1 MRNFWIVLGQTY
13 WDRVRT
19 KIFIGMTLLLIG
31 GGIFLFSFPTLV
43 QKFSGEKEKAKVVF
57 ISEAP
62 NVTVD
67 QSNLSK
73 ALPEW
78 DWSLGDKTKLN
89 QYKQQLLDKKVEAL
103 FILKEGA
110 GAEPV
115 LDYFMKLDNPK
126 LIQSAQVFVQNQ
138 YFQSAVVKQQLS
150 EEAVKSLTMNVQATK
165 QNLNNEETSSFL
177 LVYLLVAIMY
187 LAITSYGN
195 AIATAVAS
203 EKASRVMEV
212 MVTKVSPVHMVFGKI
227 LGVGLASLTQLFIF
241 FFSMALYIKSGIFK
255 VSDSFFGVNI
265 DVNMITGEHAAY
277 FLLYFVLGYFVYAAL
292 FAVFGSM
299 VSRPEELSGT
309 TMPITL
315 ILMGSLV
322 VELLV
327 VLDNPEGLVSRVT
340 SYVPFTAP
348 ISMVVRII
356 NGSVGNLE
364 IITSMVVLLASIS
377 LIAMFAAKVYPK
389 GVLRSGKSLKFSQLL
404 KNN

>member
-89 QYKQQLLDKKVEAL
+89 QYKQELLDKKIEAL
-103 FILKEGA
+103 FILKEGV

-150 EEAVKSLTMNVQATK
+150 EEAVKSLTMNVQAKK

-241 FFSMALYIKSGIFK
+241 FLSMALYIKSGIFK

-265 DVNMITGEHAAY
+265 DVNLITGEHAAY

-356 NGSVGNLE
+356 NGSVSGME
-364 IITSMVVLLASIS
+364 IVMSILVLLSSIS
-377 LIAMFAAKVYPK
+377 LISLFAAKVYPK
-389 GVLRSGKSLKFSQLL
+389 GILRSGKSLKLFQLL
-404 KNN
+404 KNS

>member
-57 ISEAP
+57 ISEVP

-89 QYKQQLLDKKVEAL
+89 QYKQELLDKKVEAL

-327 VLDNPEGLVSRVT
+327 VLDNPEGIVSRVT

-348 ISMVVRII
+348 ISMIVRII
-356 NGSVGNLE
+356 NGSVSGME
-364 IITSMVVLLASIS
+364 IAASILVLLSSIS
-377 LIAMFAAKVYPK
+377 LISLFAAKVYPK
-389 GVLRSGKSLKFSQLL
+389 GILRSGKSLKLFQLL
-404 KNN
+404 KNS

>member
-62 NVTVD
+62 NVTLD

-89 QYKQQLLDKKVEAL
+89 QYKQDLLDKKVEAL

-115 LDYFMKLDNPK
+115 LDYFMKVDNPK

-150 EEAVKSLTMNVQATK
+150 EEAVKSLTMNVQAKK

-241 FFSMALYIKSGIFK
+241 FLSMALYIKSGIFK

-356 NGSVGNLE
+356 NGSVSGME
-364 IITSMVVLLASIS
+364 IAMSILVLLSSIS
-377 LIAMFAAKVYPK
+377 LISLFAAKVYLK
-389 GVLRSGKSLKFSQLL
+389 GILRSGKSLKLFQLL
-404 KNN
+404 KNS

>member
-62 NVTVD
+62 NVTLD

-78 DWSLGDKTKLN
+78 DWYLGDKTKLN
-89 QYKQQLLDKKVEAL
+89 QYKQDLLDKKVEAL

-115 LDYFMKLDNPK
+115 LDYFMKVDNPK

-150 EEAVKSLTMNVQATK
+150 EEAVKSLTMNVQAKK

-241 FFSMALYIKSGIFK
+241 FLSMALYIKSGIFK

-356 NGSVGNLE
+356 NGSVGSLE

-389 GVLRSGKSLKFSQLL
+389 GVLRSGKSLKFIQLL

>member
-62 NVTVD
+62 NVTLD

-89 QYKQQLLDKKVEAL
+89 QYKQDLLDKKVEAL

-115 LDYFMKLDNPK
+115 LDYFMKVDNPK

-150 EEAVKSLTMNVQATK
+150 EEAVKSLTMNVQAKK

-241 FFSMALYIKSGIFK
+241 FLNMALYIKSGIFK

-356 NGSVGNLE
+356 NGSVSGME
-364 IITSMVVLLASIS
+364 IAMSILVLLSSIS
-377 LIAMFAAKVYPK
+377 LISLFAAKVYPK
-389 GVLRSGKSLKFSQLL
+389 GILRSGKSLKLFQLL
-404 KNN
+404 KNS

>member
-356 NGSVGNLE
+356 NGSVGSLE
-364 IITSMVVLLASIS
+364 IITSMVVLLASIG

>member
-356 NGSVGNLE
+356 NGSVSGME
-364 IITSMVVLLASIS
+364 IAASILVLLSSIS
-377 LIAMFAAKVYPK
+377 LISLFAAKVYPK
-389 GVLRSGKSLKFSQLL
+389 GILRSGKSLKLFQLL
-404 KNN
+404 KNS

>member
-89 QYKQQLLDKKVEAL
+89 QYKQELLDKKVEAL

-241 FFSMALYIKSGIFK
+241 FLSMALYIKSGIFK

-356 NGSVGNLE
+356 NGSVGSLE

-389 GVLRSGKSLKFSQLL
+389 GVLRSGKSLKFIQLL
-404 KNN
+404 KII

>member
-62 NVTVD
+62 NVTLD

-89 QYKQQLLDKKVEAL
+89 QYKQDLLDKKVEAL

-115 LDYFMKLDNPK
+115 LDYFMKVDNPK

-150 EEAVKSLTMNVQATK
+150 EEAVRSLTMNVQAKK

-241 FFSMALYIKSGIFK
+241 FLSMALYIKSGIFK

-356 NGSVGNLE
+356 NGSVGSLE

-389 GVLRSGKSLKFSQLL
+389 GVLRSGKSLKFIQLL

>member
-62 NVTVD
+62 NVTVE

-103 FILKEGA
+103 FILKEDA

-356 NGSVGNLE
+356 NGSVSGME
-364 IITSMVVLLASIS
+364 IAASILVLLSSIS
-377 LIAMFAAKVYPK
+377 LISLFAAKVYPK
-389 GVLRSGKSLKFSQLL
+389 GILRSGKSLKLFQLL
-404 KNN
+404 KNS

>member
-1 MRNFWIVLGQTY
+1 MRNFWIVLAQTY

-89 QYKQQLLDKKVEAL
+89 QYKQELLDKKVEAL

-356 NGSVGNLE
+356 NGSVGSLE

>member
-78 DWSLGDKTKLN
+78 DWSLGDKAKLN
-89 QYKQQLLDKKVEAL
+89 QYKQELLDKKIEAL
-103 FILKEGA
+103 FILKEGV

-150 EEAVKSLTMNVQATK
+150 EEAVKSLTMNVQAKK

-241 FFSMALYIKSGIFK
+241 FLSMALYIKSGIFK

-265 DVNMITGEHAAY
+265 DVNLITGEHAAY

-356 NGSVGNLE
+356 NRSVSGME
-364 IITSMVVLLASIS
+364 IAASILVLLSSIS
-377 LIAMFAAKVYPK
+377 LISLFAAKVYPK
-389 GVLRSGKSLKFSQLL
+389 GILRSGKSLKLFQLL
-404 KNN
+404 KNS

>member
-265 DVNMITGEHAAY
+265 DVNIITGEHAAY

-356 NGSVGNLE
+356 NGSVGSLE

>member
-62 NVTVD
+62 NVTLD

-89 QYKQQLLDKKVEAL
+89 QYKQDLLDKKVEAF

-115 LDYFMKLDNPK
+115 LDYFMKVDNPK

-150 EEAVKSLTMNVQATK
+150 EEAVKSLTMNVQAKK

-241 FFSMALYIKSGIFK
+241 FLSMALYIKSGIFK

-356 NGSVGNLE
+356 NGSVGSLE

-389 GVLRSGKSLKFSQLL
+389 GVLRSGKSLKFIQLL

>member
-89 QYKQQLLDKKVEAL
+89 QYKQDLLDKKVEAL

-150 EEAVKSLTMNVQATK
+150 EEAVKSLTMNVQAKK

-241 FFSMALYIKSGIFK
+241 FLSMALYIKSGIFK

-265 DVNMITGEHAAY
+265 DVNLITGEHAAY

>member
-89 QYKQQLLDKKVEAL
+89 QYKQDLLDKKVEAL

-115 LDYFMKLDNPK
+115 LDYFMKVDNPK

-150 EEAVKSLTMNVQATK
+150 EEAVKSLTMNVQAKK

-241 FFSMALYIKSGIFK
+241 FLSMALYIKSGIFK

-265 DVNMITGEHAAY
+265 DVNLITGEHAAY

>member
-62 NVTVD
+62 NVTLD

-89 QYKQQLLDKKVEAL
+89 QYKQDLLDKKVEAL

-115 LDYFMKLDNPK
+115 LDYFMKVDNPK

-138 YFQSAVVKQQLS
+138 YFQSAVVKQKLS
-150 EEAVKSLTMNVQATK
+150 EEAVKSLTMNVQAKK

-356 NGSVGNLE
+356 NGSVSGME
-364 IITSMVVLLASIS
+364 IAASILVLLSSIS
-377 LIAMFAAKVYPK
+377 LISLFAAKVYPK
-389 GVLRSGKSLKFSQLL
+389 GILRSGKSLKLFQLL
-404 KNN
+404 KNS

>member
-1 MRNFWIVLGQTY
+1 MLLWIN
-13 WDRVRT
+13 
-19 KIFIGMTLLLIG
+19 LILVK
-31 GGIFLFSFPTLV
+31 LF
-43 QKFSGEKEKAKVVF
+43 QNG
-57 ISEAP
+57 
-62 NVTVD
+62 
-67 QSNLSK
+67 
-73 ALPEW
+73 

-89 QYKQQLLDKKVEAL
+89 QYKQDLLDKKVEAL

-115 LDYFMKLDNPK
+115 LDYFMKVDNPK

-150 EEAVKSLTMNVQATK
+150 EEVVKSLTMNVQAKK

-241 FFSMALYIKSGIFK
+241 FLSMALYIKSGIFK

-356 NGSVGNLE
+356 NGSVGSLE

-389 GVLRSGKSLKFSQLL
+389 GVLRSGKSLKFIQLL

>member
-1 MRNFWIVLGQTY
+1 MRNFWNVLGQTY

-57 ISEAP
+57 ISEVP

-89 QYKQQLLDKKVEAL
+89 QYKQELLDKKVEAL

-212 MVTKVSPVHMVFGKI
+212 MVTKVSPIHMVFGKI

-348 ISMVVRII
+348 ISMIVRII
-356 NGSVGNLE
+356 NGSVSGME
-364 IITSMVVLLASIS
+364 IAASILVLLSSIS
-377 LIAMFAAKVYPK
+377 LISLFAAKVYPK
-389 GVLRSGKSLKFSQLL
+389 GILRSGKSLKLFQLL
-404 KNN
+404 KNS

>member
-62 NVTVD
+62 NVTLD

-89 QYKQQLLDKKVEAL
+89 QYKQDLLDKKVEAL

-115 LDYFMKLDNPK
+115 LDYFMKVDNPK

-150 EEAVKSLTMNVQATK
+150 EEAVKSLTMNVQAKK

-241 FFSMALYIKSGIFK
+241 FLSMALYIKSGIFK

-315 ILMGSLV
+315 ILLGSLV

-356 NGSVGNLE
+356 NGSVGSLE

-389 GVLRSGKSLKFSQLL
+389 GVLRSGKSLKFIQLL

>member
-43 QKFSGEKEKAKVVF
+43 QKFSREKEKAKVVF

-62 NVTVD
+62 NVTLD

-89 QYKQQLLDKKVEAL
+89 QYKQDLLDKKVEAL

-115 LDYFMKLDNPK
+115 LDYFMKVDNPK

-150 EEAVKSLTMNVQATK
+150 EEAVKSLTMNVQAKK

-212 MVTKVSPVHMVFGKI
+212 MITKVSPVHMVFGKI

-241 FFSMALYIKSGIFK
+241 FLSMALYIKSGIFK

-356 NGSVGNLE
+356 NGSVSGME
-364 IITSMVVLLASIS
+364 IAMSILVLLSSIS
-377 LIAMFAAKVYPK
+377 LISLFAAKVYPK
-389 GVLRSGKSLKFSQLL
+389 GILRSGKSLKLFQLL
-404 KNN
+404 KNS

>member
-89 QYKQQLLDKKVEAL
+89 QYKQELLDKKIEAL
-103 FILKEGA
+103 FILKEGV

-150 EEAVKSLTMNVQATK
+150 EEAVKSLTMNVQAKK

-241 FFSMALYIKSGIFK
+241 FLSMALYIKSGIFK

-265 DVNMITGEHAAY
+265 DVNLITGEHAAY

-389 GVLRSGKSLKFSQLL
+389 GVLRSGKSLKFIQLL

>member
-62 NVTVD
+62 NVTLD

-89 QYKQQLLDKKVEAL
+89 QYKQDLLDKKVEAL

-115 LDYFMKLDNPK
+115 LDYFMKVDNPK

-150 EEAVKSLTMNVQATK
+150 EEAVKSLTMNVQAKK

-227 LGVGLASLTQLFIF
+227 LGVGLASLTQLFTF

-356 NGSVGNLE
+356 NGSVSGME
-364 IITSMVVLLASIS
+364 IAASILVLLSSIS
-377 LIAMFAAKVYPK
+377 LISLFAAKVYPK
-389 GVLRSGKSLKFSQLL
+389 GILRSGKSLKLFQLL
-404 KNN
+404 KNS

>member
-62 NVTVD
+62 NVTLD

-89 QYKQQLLDKKVEAL
+89 QYKQDLLDKKVEAL

-115 LDYFMKLDNPK
+115 LDYFMKVDNPK

-150 EEAVKSLTMNVQATK
+150 EEAVKSLTMNVQAKK

-241 FFSMALYIKSGIFK
+241 FLSMALYIKSGIFK
-255 VSDSFFGVNI
+255 VSDSFLGVNI

-356 NGSVGNLE
+356 NGSVGSLE

-389 GVLRSGKSLKFSQLL
+389 GVLRSGKSLKFIQLL

>member
-57 ISEAP
+57 ISEVP

-73 ALPEW
+73 ALPDW

-89 QYKQQLLDKKVEAL
+89 QYKQELLDKKVEAL

-327 VLDNPEGLVSRVT
+327 VLDNSEGLVSRVT

-356 NGSVGNLE
+356 NGSVGSLE

-389 GVLRSGKSLKFSQLL
+389 GVLRSGKSLKFIQLL

>member
-62 NVTVD
+62 NVTLD

-89 QYKQQLLDKKVEAL
+89 QYKQDLLDKKVEAL

-115 LDYFMKLDNPK
+115 LDYFMKVDNPK

-241 FFSMALYIKSGIFK
+241 FLSMALYIKSGIFK

-356 NGSVGNLE
+356 NGSVGSLE

-389 GVLRSGKSLKFSQLL
+389 GVLRSGKSLKFIQLL

>member
-1 MRNFWIVLGQTY
+1 MRKFWIVLWQTY
-13 WDRVRT
+13 WDCVRT

-62 NVTVD
+62 NVTLD

-89 QYKQQLLDKKVEAL
+89 QYKQDLLDKKVEAL

-115 LDYFMKLDNPK
+115 LDYFMKVDNPK

-150 EEAVKSLTMNVQATK
+150 EEAVKSLTMNVQAKK

-241 FFSMALYIKSGIFK
+241 FLSMALYIKSGIFK

-309 TMPITL
+309 TIPITL

-356 NGSVGNLE
+356 NGSVSSME
-364 IITSMVVLLASIS
+364 IIASILVLLGSIS
-377 LIAMFAAKVYPK
+377 LISLFAAKVYPK
-389 GVLRSGKSLKFSQLL
+389 GILRSGKSLKLFQFL
-404 KNN
+404 KNS

>member
-356 NGSVGNLE
+356 NGSVGSLE

>member
-348 ISMVVRII
+348 ISMVVKII
-356 NGSVGNLE
+356 NGSVGSLE

>member
-62 NVTVD
+62 NVTLD

-89 QYKQQLLDKKVEAL
+89 QYKQDLLDKKVEAL

-115 LDYFMKLDNPK
+115 LDYFMKVDNPK

-150 EEAVKSLTMNVQATK
+150 EEAVKSLTMNVQAKK

-241 FFSMALYIKSGIFK
+241 FLSMALYIKSGIFK

-356 NGSVGNLE
+356 NGSVSGME
-364 IITSMVVLLASIS
+364 IATSILVLLSSINLIS
-377 LIAMFAAKVYPK
+377 LFAAKVYPK
-389 GVLRSGKSLKFSQLL
+389 GILRSGKSLKLFQLL
-404 KNN
+404 KNS

>member
-62 NVTVD
+62 NVTLD

-89 QYKQQLLDKKVEAL
+89 QYKQDLLDKKVEAL

-115 LDYFMKLDNPK
+115 LDYFMKVDNPK

-150 EEAVKSLTMNVQATK
+150 EEAVKSLTMNVQAKK

-241 FFSMALYIKSGIFK
+241 FLSMALYIKSGIFK

-356 NGSVGNLE
+356 NGSVGSLE

-389 GVLRSGKSLKFSQLL
+389 GVLRSGKSLKFIQLL
-404 KNN
+404 KK

>member
-62 NVTVD
+62 NVTLD

-89 QYKQQLLDKKVEAL
+89 QYKQDLLDKKVEAL

-115 LDYFMKLDNPK
+115 LDYFMKVDNPK

-150 EEAVKSLTMNVQATK
+150 EEAVKSLTMNVQAKK

-241 FFSMALYIKSGIFK
+241 FLSMALYIKSGIFK

-327 VLDNPEGLVSRVT
+327 VLDNSEGLVSRVT

-356 NGSVGNLE
+356 NGSVGSLE

-389 GVLRSGKSLKFSQLL
+389 GVLRSGKSLKFIQLL

>member
-62 NVTVD
+62 NVTLG

-89 QYKQQLLDKKVEAL
+89 QYKQDLLDKKVEAL

-115 LDYFMKLDNPK
+115 LDYFMKVDNPK

-150 EEAVKSLTMNVQATK
+150 EEAVKSLTMNVQAKK

-203 EKASRVMEV
+203 EKAS
-212 MVTKVSPVHMVFGKI
+212 PVHMVFGKI

-241 FFSMALYIKSGIFK
+241 FLSMALYIKSGIFK

-356 NGSVGNLE
+356 NGSVGSLE

-389 GVLRSGKSLKFSQLL
+389 GVLRSGKSLKFIQLL

>member
-19 KIFIGMTLLLIG
+19 KIFIGITLLLIG

-62 NVTVD
+62 NVTLD

-89 QYKQQLLDKKVEAL
+89 QYKQDLLDKKVEAF

-115 LDYFMKLDNPK
+115 LDYFMKVDNPK

-150 EEAVKSLTMNVQATK
+150 EEAVKSLTMNVQAKK

-241 FFSMALYIKSGIFK
+241 FLSMALYIKSGIFK

-340 SYVPFTAP
+340 SYVPFTDP

-356 NGSVGNLE
+356 NGSVGSLE

-389 GVLRSGKSLKFSQLL
+389 GVLRSGKSLKFIQLL

>member
-62 NVTVD
+62 NVTLD

-89 QYKQQLLDKKVEAL
+89 QYKQDLLDKKVEAL

-115 LDYFMKLDNPK
+115 LDYFMKVDNPK

-150 EEAVKSLTMNVQATK
+150 EEGVKSLTMNVQAKK

-241 FFSMALYIKSGIFK
+241 FLSMALYIKSGIFK

-356 NGSVGNLE
+356 NGSVGSLE

-389 GVLRSGKSLKFSQLL
+389 GVLRSGKSLKFIQLL

>member
-89 QYKQQLLDKKVEAL
+89 QYNQELLDKKIEAL
-103 FILKEGA
+103 FILKEGV

-150 EEAVKSLTMNVQATK
+150 EEAVKSLTMNVQAKK

-241 FFSMALYIKSGIFK
+241 FLSMALYIKSGIFK

-265 DVNMITGEHAAY
+265 DVNLITGEHAAY

-356 NGSVGNLE
+356 NGSVSGME
-364 IITSMVVLLASIS
+364 IVMSILVLLSSIS
-377 LIAMFAAKVYPK
+377 LISLFAAKVYPK
-389 GVLRSGKSLKFSQLL
+389 GILRSGKSLKLFQLL
-404 KNN
+404 KNS

>member
-62 NVTVD
+62 NVTLD

-89 QYKQQLLDKKVEAL
+89 QYKQDLLDKKVEAL

-115 LDYFMKLDNPK
+115 LDYFMKVDNPK

-150 EEAVKSLTMNVQATK
+150 EEAVKSLTMNVQAKK

-241 FFSMALYIKSGIFK
+241 FLIMALYIKSGIFK

-322 VELLV
+322 VDLLV

-356 NGSVGNLE
+356 NGSVGSLE

-389 GVLRSGKSLKFSQLL
+389 GVLRSGKSLKFIQLL

>member
-43 QKFSGEKEKAKVVF
+43 QKFFGEKEKAKVVF

-62 NVTVD
+62 NVTLD

-89 QYKQQLLDKKVEAL
+89 QYKQDLLDKKVEAL

-115 LDYFMKLDNPK
+115 LDYFMKVDNPK

-150 EEAVKSLTMNVQATK
+150 EEAVKSLTMNVQAKK

-241 FFSMALYIKSGIFK
+241 FLSMALYIKSGIFK

-265 DVNMITGEHAAY
+265 DVNIITGEHAAY

-356 NGSVGNLE
+356 NGSVSGME
-364 IITSMVVLLASIS
+364 IAMSILVLLSSIS
-377 LIAMFAAKVYPK
+377 LISLFAAKVYPK
-389 GVLRSGKSLKFSQLL
+389 GILRSGKSLKLFQLL
-404 KNN
+404 KNS

>member
-62 NVTVD
+62 NVTLD

-89 QYKQQLLDKKVEAL
+89 QYKQDLLDKKVEAL

-115 LDYFMKLDNPK
+115 LDYFMKVDNPK

-150 EEAVKSLTMNVQATK
+150 EEAVKSLTMNVQAKK

-241 FFSMALYIKSGIFK
+241 FLSMALYIKSGIFK

-348 ISMVVRII
+348 ISMVVRVI
-356 NGSVGNLE
+356 NVSVGSLE

-389 GVLRSGKSLKFSQLL
+389 GVLRSGKSLKFIQLL